1 MKKTYKLII
10 ALIIPQLAG
19 GLGSLFTANSVK
31 DWYLTLE
38 KPLLNPPSWVFGP
51 VWTTLFLLM
60 GYALYLVWV
69 NENKERKNIAY
80 IAFAIQI
87 ILNIFWSVIFF
98 GLKNPGLA
106 FAEIL
111 ILWLAIIFNI
121 FIFYRISRT
130 SAWLLVPYLV
140 WVSFAAYLNYSIW
153 ILN

>member
-1 MKKTYKLII
+1 MKKVYKLII
-10 ALIIPQLAG
+10 ALSIPQLAG

-31 DWYLTLE
+31 NWYLTLE

-69 NENKERKNIAY
+69 NEDKERKNVAY
-80 IAFAIQI
+80 VAFAVQI
-87 ILNIFWSVIFF
+87 VLNIFWSVIFF

-106 FAEIL
+106 FVEIL

-153 ILN
+153 VLN